1 MAFSKNFVNELYKD
15 TLDVSEA
22 AAEEFISSVSN
33 GQIEKIMFVIKRD
46 GTKEKYNVKKIKK
59 AVISAYQASNE
70 EIPQN
75 IWRRFNYYLK
85 KFAVKTVSQNELK
98 VEDIQDIVEY
108 FLMKE
113 NHTVAKNYILY
124 RERRKKIRDFVE
136 RKINWIENYKKSA
149 NTADATIDDNSNVSG
164 KNIGIINAEIHKP
177 DNIEISRG
185 MIMGKLKELYPDF
198 DAKNYVRDLMH
209 HIIYKNDESSFAGS
223 IAPYC
228 VSVSMYEF
236 MLHGLKNIG
245 GQSAAPHNLDSYCG
259 LFINFIFAV
268 SGQFA
273 GAVAVP
279 EALLYFDYFAR
290 HSLGEKYYEKP
301 DEFTLFGN
309 ELKELMKTSGK
320 MIFNIDDI
328 NEIASSENGKY
339 NNKAKNLAIK
349 LAGSYKDG
357 RLEDDSRTISS
368 YISQKFQQIIYS
380 INQPVAARGL
390 QSAFVNFSY
399 FDKPFYD
406 NMFGKNTSFS
416 FPDLS
421 KPVWESF
428 SWLQRY
434 FCQWFNEERLKTV
447 LTFPVE
453 SWALI
458 YKNGKYA
465 DEDTARFVAAEF
477 ARGHSMFLYQ
487 SDTVDSLSSCCFS
500 PDTKILWKSSV
511 SGVHLTSFEDFCK
524 LPYTDNKKNLKFFHN
539 GYWINAKVIKTDNTN
554 FYKVTTANKKV
565 YYMTDNHINVTFD
578 GEKPAREL
586 TTDDYLM
593 FNTNPLEGIKED
605 DQNLTYAEG
614 FVVGAF
620 VGNGSFGSRY
630 NDGIIYDTAFSEN
643 EKNYSK
649 CMKMI
654 EQASI
659 DMGYPAKACLST
671 VYHHVYPVRASS
683 RKLVQFIQKWT
694 SWTEGT
700 KANTKKLNLDCLLQS
715 VEFRKG
721 ILAGWYDT
729 DGGNS
734 NRCYTTSESLKDSM
748 EALITSL
755 GMNSIIDCN
764 DRSDEKGIIRGQE
777 FTRNYPLWC
786 VRWYSSN
793 GKSSMK
799 DVYKH
804 KNNSIYFKV
813 QSIEKV
819 SLDVAN
825 SYCLECKDETNP
837 YFTLPSGLIT
847 HNCRLKNKITTHE
860 FNFTNGNM
868 GVETGSKS
876 VITLNLSRIT
886 QDYCKTDEAPSFK
899 EDRESWYKGFCHY
912 LNKILSRVYKYHT
925 AYNERLWDMYDANL
939 LTIYKAGFIS
949 LNKQYM
955 TIGLNGLNQAAEF
968 LGIRCNDNPVYSEFC
983 RTVFSDIKNQNT
995 KHNGTEFG
1003 HKLTFNT
1010 EQIPAES
1017 LAVKNYNWDKKDG
1030 YWVPDNIN
1038 LYASYIFE
1046 PYDESTSVLEKL
1058 RMHGNDYIGDYLDG
1072 GAAAHINLKEHPTE
1086 EQYWKLMNYSAQVGC
1101 QYWTVNVPNREC
1113 KCGYIAKHQF
1123 TKCPKCGATDGFT
1136 DYSRIIGYLTPI
1148 KNWSKGRQIEE
1159 KKRIYAS
1166 LSEEDAKEK

>member
-487 SDTVDSLSSCCFS
+487 SDTVDSLSSCC
-500 PDTKILWKSSV
+500 
-511 SGVHLTSFEDFCK
+511 
-524 LPYTDNKKNLKFFHN
+524 
-539 GYWINAKVIKTDNTN
+539 
-554 FYKVTTANKKV
+554 
-565 YYMTDNHINVTFD
+565 
-578 GEKPAREL
+578 
-586 TTDDYLM
+586 
-593 FNTNPLEGIKED
+593 
-605 DQNLTYAEG
+605 
-614 FVVGAF
+614 
-620 VGNGSFGSRY
+620 
-630 NDGIIYDTAFSEN
+630 
-643 EKNYSK
+643 
-649 CMKMI
+649 
-654 EQASI
+654 
-659 DMGYPAKACLST
+659 
-671 VYHHVYPVRASS
+671 
-683 RKLVQFIQKWT
+683 
-694 SWTEGT
+694 
-700 KANTKKLNLDCLLQS
+700 
-715 VEFRKG
+715 
-721 ILAGWYDT
+721 
-729 DGGNS
+729 
-734 NRCYTTSESLKDSM
+734 
-748 EALITSL
+748 
-755 GMNSIIDCN
+755 
-764 DRSDEKGIIRGQE
+764 
-777 FTRNYPLWC
+777 
-786 VRWYSSN
+786 
-793 GKSSMK
+793 
-799 DVYKH
+799 
-804 KNNSIYFKV
+804 
-813 QSIEKV
+813 
-819 SLDVAN
+819 
-825 SYCLECKDETNP
+825 
-837 YFTLPSGLIT
+837 
-847 HNCRLKNKITTHE
+847 RLKNKITTHE